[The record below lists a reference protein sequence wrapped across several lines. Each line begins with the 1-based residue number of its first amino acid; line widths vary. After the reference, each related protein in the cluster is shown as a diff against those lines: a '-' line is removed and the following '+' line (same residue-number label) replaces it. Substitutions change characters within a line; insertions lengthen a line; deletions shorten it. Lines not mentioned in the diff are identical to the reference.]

1 MLYHGSNFLM
11 QERCPTLSLLKNL
24 RPCYFGLCFVHMW
37 IYCTTHRPSVSDDIS
52 TMAAMYLAQSAT
64 LAILLFVATQC
75 WRGAGKQQRSVPEGI
90 LRAAD
95 IVSAVC
101 MSLCALV
108 LAGVLPVQGVLG
120 AGLAAG
126 AGGIG
131 VTWAY
136 ARWCQFYA
144 KLDLRLAG
152 TLVFLTMAVGSAGK
166 AVIDLLDAPAA
177 GAILAVIPW
186 VCFACAARAK
196 KNPSEASTEPNIYYN
211 WRTVASLVR
220 LTVGVAIFS
229 LTFGMVQSVMLEG
242 LPQPYHAS
250 VLVHHGSE
258 IVLALLM
265 VGWLAGL
272 KRGLNFSRTW
282 RIILV
287 LMATA
292 LIFEPYI
299 GPDASSFMLSLVR
312 TAQTFLIVFLFLAIA
327 DVARHSAYNPVAVF
341 AVGWISY
348 SLPFTVGKMIG
359 DAMVSSGQNYL
370 LAMAVVVW
378 ILVMVTLFVMD
389 ASSDGN
395 HLVFAE
401 LNEGDDEDTPA
412 KRTAALHSELD
423 AMAAGEVRASTQ
435 ETRSIP
441 RQAAP
446 NSPAQAPATHAD
458 LIGQRCEK
466 LAQEYGLTRR
476 ECEILGLLVRG
487 RSKAHIAEAF
497 IISENT
503 VRGHVKHIYAKLGIH
518 NKQELLDLFEATEC

>member
-64 LAILLFVATQC
+64 LAILLFAAIRC
-75 WRGAGKQQRSVPEGI
+75 WRGAGKQQSNVPEGI

-95 IVSAVC
+95 IVSAAC

-108 LAGVLPVQGVLG
+108 LAGVLLVQGALG

-177 GAILAVIPW
+177 GTILAVIPW

-196 KNPSEASTEPNIYYN
+196 KNPPETSTEPNIYYN

-250 VLVHHGSE
+250 VLVHHGGE

-265 VGWLAGL
+265 VGWLAGF

-299 GPDASSFMLSLVR
+299 GPGASSFMLSLVR

-341 AVGWISY
+341 VVGWISY

-401 LNEGDDEDTPA
+401 LNEGDDTPA

-435 ETRSIP
+435 ETKSIP
-441 RQAAP
+441 QQVAP
-446 NSPAQAPATHAD
+446 NSPAQAPTTHAD

-476 ECEILGLLVRG
+476 EGEILGLLVRG

>member
-1 MLYHGSNFLM
+1 M
-11 QERCPTLSLLKNL
+11 
-24 RPCYFGLCFVHMW
+24 
-37 IYCTTHRPSVSDDIS
+37 
-52 TMAAMYLAQSAT
+52 
-64 LAILLFVATQC
+64 
-75 WRGAGKQQRSVPEGI
+75 
-90 LRAAD
+90 
-95 IVSAVC
+95 
-101 MSLCALV
+101 
-108 LAGVLPVQGVLG
+108 
-120 AGLAAG
+120 
-126 AGGIG
+126 
-131 VTWAY
+131 
-136 ARWCQFYA
+136 
-144 KLDLRLAG
+144 
-152 TLVFLTMAVGSAGK
+152 
-166 AVIDLLDAPAA
+166 
-177 GAILAVIPW
+177 
-186 VCFACAARAK
+186 
-196 KNPSEASTEPNIYYN
+196 
-211 WRTVASLVR
+211 R

-250 VLVHHGSE
+250 VLVHHGGE

-299 GPDASSFMLSLVR
+299 GPGASSFMLSLVR

-435 ETRSIP
+435 ETKSIP

>member
-1 MLYHGSNFLM
+1 M
-11 QERCPTLSLLKNL
+11 
-24 RPCYFGLCFVHMW
+24 
-37 IYCTTHRPSVSDDIS
+37 
-52 TMAAMYLAQSAT
+52 
-64 LAILLFVATQC
+64 
-75 WRGAGKQQRSVPEGI
+75 
-90 LRAAD
+90 
-95 IVSAVC
+95 
-101 MSLCALV
+101 
-108 LAGVLPVQGVLG
+108 
-120 AGLAAG
+120 
-126 AGGIG
+126 
-131 VTWAY
+131 
-136 ARWCQFYA
+136 
-144 KLDLRLAG
+144 
-152 TLVFLTMAVGSAGK
+152 
-166 AVIDLLDAPAA
+166 
-177 GAILAVIPW
+177 
-186 VCFACAARAK
+186 
-196 KNPSEASTEPNIYYN
+196 
-211 WRTVASLVR
+211 
-220 LTVGVAIFS
+220 
-229 LTFGMVQSVMLEG
+229 
-242 LPQPYHAS
+242 
-250 VLVHHGSE
+250 
-258 IVLALLM
+258 
-265 VGWLAGL
+265 
-272 KRGLNFSRTW
+272 
-282 RIILV
+282 
-287 LMATA
+287 
-292 LIFEPYI
+292 
-299 GPDASSFMLSLVR
+299 
-312 TAQTFLIVFLFLAIA
+312 
-327 DVARHSAYNPVAVF
+327 ARHSAYNPVAVF

-423 AMAAGEVRASTQ
+423 AMAVGEVRASTQ